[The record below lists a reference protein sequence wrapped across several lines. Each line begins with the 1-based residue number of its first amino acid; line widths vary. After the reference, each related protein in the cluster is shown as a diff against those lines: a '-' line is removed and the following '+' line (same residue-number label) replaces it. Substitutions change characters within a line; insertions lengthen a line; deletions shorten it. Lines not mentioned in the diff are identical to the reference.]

1 MDQNMSEKV
10 DYKKLLKPL
19 YSPPRGGFHIVDVPE
34 MNYLMVDGKGNPNT
48 SADYQSS
55 VEVLYTMSY
64 GIKFALKG
72 QGHDHVVPPLEGL
85 WWMDNM
91 DEFSLA
97 NKDFWEWTMMIM
109 QPDWVTNDWV
119 EKVCEVTY
127 KKKKLAYANK
137 VRFESYNEGLS
148 VQFLYTGAYE
158 NESSTIAN
166 LHQFIRNN
174 GYKLAGKHHE
184 IYLGDPRKTLPEK
197 LQTILR
203 QPVKKD

>member
-1 MDQNMSEKV
+1 MSEKV

-91 DEFSLA
+91 DEFTLA
-97 NKDFWEWTMMIM
+97 NKDLWKWTMMIM

-119 EKVCEVTY
+119 EKVRQEAY

-137 VRFESYNEGLS
+137 VRFESYIEGLS
-148 VQFLYTGAYE
+148 VQFLYMGAYE

>member
-64 GIKFALKG
+64 G
-72 QGHDHVVPPLEGL
+72 
-85 WWMDNM
+85 
-91 DEFSLA
+91 
-97 NKDFWEWTMMIM
+97 
-109 QPDWVTNDWV
+109 
-119 EKVCEVTY
+119 
-127 KKKKLAYANK
+127 NK

-203 QPVKKD
+203 QPVKK

>member
-19 YSPPRGGFHIVDVPE
+19 YSPPRGGFHIVDLPE
-34 MNYLMVDGKGNPNT
+34 MNYLMVDGKGNPN
-48 SADYQSS
+48 SSVDYQSS
-55 VEVLYTMSY
+55 VEVLYTMSF

-85 WWMDNM
+85 WWKDNM
-91 DEFSLA
+91 DEFTLA
-97 NKDFWEWTMMIM
+97 NKDLWKWTMMIM

-119 EKVCEVTY
+119 EKVCEVTS

>member
-1 MDQNMSEKV
+1 
-10 DYKKLLKPL
+10 
-19 YSPPRGGFHIVDVPE
+19 
-34 MNYLMVDGKGNPNT
+34 
-48 SADYQSS
+48 
-55 VEVLYTMSY
+55 
-64 GIKFALKG
+64 
-72 QGHDHVVPPLEGL
+72 
-85 WWMDNM
+85 
-91 DEFSLA
+91 
-97 NKDFWEWTMMIM
+97 MMIM

-119 EKVCEVTY
+119 EKIHQEAY

-137 VRFESYNEGLS
+137 VRFESYIEGLS
-148 VQFLYTGAYE
+148 VQFLYMGAYE

-174 GYKLAGKHHE
+174 GYRLAGKHHE